1 MISQLKF
8 FLKNLF
14 ELLSQAPKR
23 KIFTVYF
30 LLIVQSLL
38 DTIGIGLVGPVI
50 AAILDINLLID
61 NIPVDSLKEYFLSLT
76 KNQII
81 FNVLVVF
88 FGVYLLKS
96 ILSLL
101 IQIISAN
108 IYLKIGEKYSNILI
122 NSYFLSDW
130 NYVLNK
136 NTSNIF
142 RDTINIAYQLPYI
155 VLLPFLGIIAEAGF
169 LFFTFVLLINLNP
182 TILLIGILSAILT
195 KFLYHLLTYKTLLK
209 IGSSRLK
216 IDSLRVKNLFS
227 IIGLLREI
235 RILNARQYFLNKN
248 IQILKDLTKL
258 ETSASKYDVLPKIV
272 FELLFIFLISTLV
285 LTQLFYSLDQESLL
299 ISLGIFSA
307 AAIRIIPSFNRITNY
322 TSKIITKKKT
332 IENFLGQ
339 ISSSKLKITDQIVE
353 EKSSKIIN
361 FDKIKIQNLSYSYL
375 ERENEVFK
383 KLNFEIEKGKM
394 VGLKG
399 ESGSGKSTLLN
410 CVAGILPDYKGK
422 IEIDNNDQKK
432 LQKDWLYSCG
442 YVSQEV
448 FLLDDTIK
456 RNIALGKEDADID
469 ILKVKESVKISG
481 LENFIESKTQKLDFQ
496 IGENG
501 RNLSGGQ
508 KQRLSIARS
517 LYNECSI
524 LILDEITSSLDFET
538 TKKIVEN
545 IKYIRDKKK
554 LTILIASHDEFV
566 LENCDKIIRLD

>member
-1 MISQLKF
+1 M
-8 FLKNLF
+8 
-14 ELLSQAPKR
+14 
-23 KIFTVYF
+23 
-30 LLIVQSLL
+30 
-38 DTIGIGLVGPVI
+38 
-50 AAILDINLLID
+50 
-61 NIPVDSLKEYFLSLT
+61 
-76 KNQII
+76 
-81 FNVLVVF
+81 
-88 FGVYLLKS
+88 
-96 ILSLL
+96 
-101 IQIISAN
+101 
-108 IYLKIGEKYSNILI
+108 
-122 NSYFLSDW
+122 
-130 NYVLNK
+130 
-136 NTSNIF
+136 
-142 RDTINIAYQLPYI
+142 
-155 VLLPFLGIIAEAGF
+155 
-169 LFFTFVLLINLNP
+169 
-182 TILLIGILSAILT
+182 
-195 KFLYHLLTYKTLLK
+195 
-209 IGSSRLK
+209 
-216 IDSLRVKNLFS
+216 
-227 IIGLLREI
+227 
-235 RILNARQYFLNKN
+235 
-248 IQILKDLTKL
+248 
-258 ETSASKYDVLPKIV
+258 
-272 FELLFIFLISTLV
+272 
-285 LTQLFYSLDQESLL
+285 
-299 ISLGIFSA
+299 GIFSA

-322 TSKIITKKKT
+322 TSKIITKKKI

-339 ISSSKLKITDQIVE
+339 ISSSKLKITDQIIE
-353 EKSSKIIN
+353 EKSTKIIN

-383 KLNFEIEKGKM
+383 KLNFEIEKGEM

-422 IEIDNNDQKK
+422 IEIDNNEQKK

-469 ILKVKESVKISG
+469 ISKVKESVKISG
-481 LENFIESKTQKLDFQ
+481 LDNFIECKTQKLDYQ

-545 IKYIRDKKK
+545 IKYIKDKKK

>member
-1 MISQLKF
+1 M
-8 FLKNLF
+8 
-14 ELLSQAPKR
+14 
-23 KIFTVYF
+23 
-30 LLIVQSLL
+30 
-38 DTIGIGLVGPVI
+38 
-50 AAILDINLLID
+50 
-61 NIPVDSLKEYFLSLT
+61 
-76 KNQII
+76 
-81 FNVLVVF
+81 
-88 FGVYLLKS
+88 
-96 ILSLL
+96 
-101 IQIISAN
+101 
-108 IYLKIGEKYSNILI
+108 
-122 NSYFLSDW
+122 
-130 NYVLNK
+130 
-136 NTSNIF
+136 
-142 RDTINIAYQLPYI
+142 PYI

-227 IIGLLREI
+227 ILGLLREI
-235 RILNARQYFLNKN
+235 RILNVKQYFLNKN

-285 LTQLFYSLDQESLL
+285 LTQLFYNLDQESLL

-339 ISSSKLKITDQIVE
+339 ISSSKLKITDQIIE
-353 EKSSKIIN
+353 EKSTKIIN

-383 KLNFEIEKGKM
+383 KLNFEIEKGEM

-422 IEIDNNDQKK
+422 IEIDNNEQKK

-442 YVSQEV
+442 YVS
-448 FLLDDTIK
+448 
-456 RNIALGKEDADID
+456 
-469 ILKVKESVKISG
+469 
-481 LENFIESKTQKLDFQ
+481 
-496 IGENG
+496 
-501 RNLSGGQ
+501 
-508 KQRLSIARS
+508 
-517 LYNECSI
+517 
-524 LILDEITSSLDFET
+524 
-538 TKKIVEN
+538 KK
-545 IKYIRDKKK
+545 
-554 LTILIASHDEFV
+554 FFF
-566 LENCDKIIRLD
+566 